1 MNTRSKTNSEI
12 GHFPRCLANPRTRW
26 RGNEVLEWRT
36 PTWTPRAPTWCR
48 TLTAPLGRH
57 HPQSLPGSHAGPEL
71 REDGAG
77 GEQLSINPDAKNQA
91 FHTRTENASEA
102 VSPGMPGCVLF
113 PAPASSTGCGASSP
127 LCRNCHVPALLGT
140 LPGRRPAGCAE
151 TLRLSF
157 RGAARLSR
165 RLQHTAVHPRQMG
178 IPATPRLCTRD
189 QKLN

>member
-1 MNTRSKTNSEI
+1 MEDTHLDATGPHLVQDSDCPP
-12 GHFPRCLANPRTRW
+12 G
-26 RGNEVLEWRT
+26 T
-36 PTWTPRAPTWCR
+36 PPPTKPARVPCWSRAPGRRCR
-48 TLTAPLGRH
+48 GRAG
-57 HPQSLPGSHAGPEL
+57 SLAIVQKHSASRL
-71 REDGAG
+71 
-77 GEQLSINPDAKNQA
+77 QLSINPDAKNQA